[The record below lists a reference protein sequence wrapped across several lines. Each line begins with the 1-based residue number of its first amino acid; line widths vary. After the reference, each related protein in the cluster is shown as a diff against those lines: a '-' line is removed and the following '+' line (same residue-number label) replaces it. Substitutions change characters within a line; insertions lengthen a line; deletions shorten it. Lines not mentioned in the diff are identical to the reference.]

1 MELNLL
7 QNIAQAAPGFVGVAA
22 CKLMNGNPQKEKL
35 NNEVLAYFL
44 FGGTAWLLV
53 ASLDN
58 ICSLQGLA
66 LSEST
71 RIACT
76 IICAALLGILWPV
89 WLRDKAVALANI
101 INCYFGKNP
110 IFVEETILEKLG
122 CDNKPHYYEAYKS
135 GTLVA
140 SGWGE
145 HFIRSEKSFSLR
157 QIEGYG
163 VANWILMDYNDI
175 IVHIFSDES
184 RTFYDLERIWRDG
197 KEVSVGEFET
207 EE

>member
-7 QNIAQAAPGFVGVAA
+7 QNIAQAAPGFIGVAA

-58 ICSLQGLA
+58 ICSLQGLS

-76 IICAALLGILWPV
+76 IICAAFLGILWPV

-110 IFVEETILEKLG
+110 IFIEETILEKLG
-122 CDNKPHYYEAYKS
+122 CDNKPHYYEAYKA

-163 VANWILMDYNDI
+163 KEDLQEVRYIIWQDKDMIL
-175 IVHIFSDES
+175 
-184 RTFYDLERIWRDG
+184 
-197 KEVSVGEFET
+197 KEYTLKET
-207 EE
+207 

>member
-7 QNIAQAAPGFVGVAA
+7 QNIAQAAPGFIGVAA
-22 CKLMNGNPQKEKL
+22 CKLMNGNTQKEKL

-76 IICAALLGILWPV
+76 IICAALLGILWP
-89 WLRDKAVALANI
+89 DNDNI
-101 INCYFGKNP
+101 EDRY
-110 IFVEETILEKLG
+110 
-122 CDNKPHYYEAYKS
+122 S
-135 GTLVA
+135 GHLNT
-140 SGWGE
+140 
-145 HFIRSEKSFSLR
+145 
-157 QIEGYG
+157 
-163 VANWILMDYNDI
+163 
-175 IVHIFSDES
+175 
-184 RTFYDLERIWRDG
+184 
-197 KEVSVGEFET
+197 
-207 EE
+207 

>member
-7 QNIAQAAPGFVGVAA
+7 QNIAQAAPGFIGVAA

-101 INCYFGKNP
+101 INFYFGKNP

-122 CDNKPHYYEAYKS
+122 CDNKPHYYEAYKA

-145 HFIRSEKSFSLR
+145 HFIRNEKSFSLR

-163 VANWILMDYNDI
+163 MEDLQEVRYIIWQDKDMIL
-175 IVHIFSDES
+175 
-184 RTFYDLERIWRDG
+184 
-197 KEVSVGEFET
+197 KEYTLKET
-207 EE
+207 

>member
-110 IFVEETILEKLG
+110 IFVEETI
-122 CDNKPHYYEAYKS
+122 
-135 GTLVA
+135 
-140 SGWGE
+140 
-145 HFIRSEKSFSLR
+145 
-157 QIEGYG
+157 
-163 VANWILMDYNDI
+163 
-175 IVHIFSDES
+175 
-184 RTFYDLERIWRDG
+184 
-197 KEVSVGEFET
+197 
-207 EE
+207 

>member
-7 QNIAQAAPGFVGVAA
+7 QNIAQAAPGFIGVAA
-22 CKLMNGNPQKEKL
+22 CKLMNGNTQKEKL

-58 ICSLQGLA
+58 ICSLQGLS

-101 INCYFGKNP
+101 INFYFGKNP

-122 CDNKPHYYEAYKS
+122 CDNKPHYYEAYKA

-145 HFIRSEKSFSLR
+145 HFIRNEKSFSLR
-157 QIEGYG
+157 QIEGYDTEDLQE
-163 VANWILMDYNDI
+163 VRYIIWQDKDMIL
-175 IVHIFSDES
+175 
-184 RTFYDLERIWRDG
+184 
-197 KEVSVGEFET
+197 KEYTLKET
-207 EE
+207 